1 MNADTKIKETVLKE
15 ISSGKYRDCYL
26 IYNRKSTDD
35 TDNQKNSIKYQKAEN
50 ARFAFR
56 ENLPIASLTLDGFA
70 TDGIVSERHSG
81 FKESVEL
88 TFRNDNSVQYSVDRP
103 KFYRL
108 VQFLSKG
115 NIKGVIFLCWD
126 RASRNKGDDTILRKL
141 MKAGVDVRF
150 ALAQYDNTSAGELH
164 MDIDGMFAE
173 HHSRVT
179 REKVKITIR
188 NARARGL
195 CTNRA
200 PVGYLNPGGME
211 HKPLDPLR
219 APIIKQLFEMAATG
233 DWSLADLA
241 RWATEQG
248 FTMTPMRRR
257 RTEEEILAEEEDD
270 ARLEIEKTA
279 RVPSFTSIHKI
290 ISNPFYS
297 GKVPGND
304 GKWMQSAS
312 HEAIVSEEIFNKTQ
326 EELRKKYKGAHY
338 IQFLDRPLRGM
349 VRCGACSRA
358 YTPYPKKG
366 IMYYSSRCREH
377 CANATKSFN
386 FDFITAKVGE
396 RIKALSFTENELV
409 EINAKASTD
418 IALLETKRF
427 TQLEAN
433 ERRKKKIRE
442 DLAYINTN
450 RLMLLRTGAYTPEL
464 LVTEEAKLNLELNSL
479 NEAEAISDISM
490 AETAKDII
498 RLSELLENAAV
509 VYDLAKPREKEK
521 IIRVIFSELTLSEN
535 TLQYKCR
542 KGFAALQ
549 SRFIPDHD
557 PIGWLSELC
566 LQRAQ
571 IKASIDELLS
581 LDESHTSGIA
591 A

>member
-1 MNADTKIKETVLKE
+1 MKADTKIQEATLKD
-15 ISSGKYRDCYL
+15 IVSGKYRDCYL

-35 TDNQKNSIKYQKAEN
+35 TDNQKNSIKYQKSEN

-70 TDGIVSERHSG
+70 TGGIVSERHSG

-108 VQFLSKG
+108 VQLLSKG
-115 NIKGVIFLCWD
+115 DIKGVIFLCWD

-188 NARARGL
+188 NARSRGL

-211 HKPLDPLR
+211 HKPLDPIR
-219 APIIKQLFEMAATG
+219 APIIKRLFEMAATG

-241 RWATEQG
+241 RWATDQG

-270 ARLEIEKTA
+270 ARLEIEQIS

-304 GKWMQSAS
+304 GEWVQSAS
-312 HEAIVSEEIFNKTQ
+312 HEAIVSEEIFDKTQ
-326 EELRKKYKGAHY
+326 EELRKKYKGANY
-338 IQFLDRPLRGM
+338 IQLLDHPLRGM
-349 VRCGACSRA
+349 VRCGLCSRL

-366 IMYYSSRCREH
+366 IMYYSSRCAAH
-377 CANATKSFN
+377 CANPTKSFN
-386 FDFITAKVGE
+386 FQFITAAIGE
-396 RIKALSFTENELV
+396 LIRSLSFTENELA

-427 TQLEAN
+427 RDLEAD

-442 DLAYINTN
+442 DLAYLGTN
-450 RLMLLRTGAYTPEL
+450 RLMLLRTGAYTPET
-464 LVTEEAKLNLELNSL
+464 LVTDERKLNLELISL
-479 NEAEAISDISM
+479 KAAEDASDLSM
-490 AETAKDII
+490 RETIENVTK
-498 RLSELLENAAV
+498 LSELLENVAV
-509 VYDLAKPREKEK
+509 VYDSAKPREKEK

-535 TLQYKCR
+535 TLQYKCG

-549 SRFIPDHD
+549 SRFIPNYD
-557 PIGWLSELC
+557 PIGWLSELPKYAAC
-566 LQRAQ
+566 LPGD
-571 IKASIDELLS
+571 IEVM
-581 LDESHTSGIA
+581 ESFLRHSS
-591 A
+591 